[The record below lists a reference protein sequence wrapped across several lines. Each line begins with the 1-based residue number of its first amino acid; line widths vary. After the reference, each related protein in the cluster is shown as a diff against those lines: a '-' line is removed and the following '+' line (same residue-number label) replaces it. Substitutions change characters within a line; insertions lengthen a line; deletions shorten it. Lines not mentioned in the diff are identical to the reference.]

1 MKAILSFAIECG
13 EKTCAK
19 EPGLFCPFLK
29 IGTDLSQRT
38 SVKPAGI
45 CHLFGSVFEN
55 EEGWIQRH
63 PECLKSAEPILHT

>member
-29 IGTDLSQRT
+29 IGMRGGGS
-38 SVKPAGI
+38 
-45 CHLFGSVFEN
+45 CHFFGSVFEN